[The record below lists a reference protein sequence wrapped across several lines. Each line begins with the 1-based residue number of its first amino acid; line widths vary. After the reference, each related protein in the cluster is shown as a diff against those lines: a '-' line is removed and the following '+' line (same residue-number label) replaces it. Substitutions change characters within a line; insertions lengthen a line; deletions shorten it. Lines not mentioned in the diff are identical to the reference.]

1 MIDVPV
7 VKKAHA
13 ILKHAQA
20 CELDVETIRE
30 KWKGQEPE

>member
-7 VKKAHA
+7 VKKAQNIVKKA
-13 ILKHAQA
+13 
-20 CELDVETIRE
+20 ELCRTDISAVRE